1 MNDLYKLKASPVA
14 LEKNTVVKNN
24 CRITLLTGRLL
35 RFEFSESGIFENR
48 ATQKVLNRDFEPVD
62 FKISESEEK
71 TVIETDSLKIVW
83 SGRQFS
89 SENLTVETKGFGI
102 WHYGE
107 RTENLKGTRRTLDGI
122 DGPCALEDGLLSRG
136 GFTLLD
142 DSSSLVITD
151 DGWVAVRD
159 NPESD
164 IYFFGYGHDYLGC
177 LHDFYRLCGKT
188 PMLPR
193 YTLGNWWSRYYQYT
207 EKTYKELMERFDKE
221 QVPLTVAVVDMDWHW
236 VDIDPK
242 YGSGWT
248 GYSWNTD
255 FFPDPDGFLKWLHDR
270 GMKVTL
276 NVHPA
281 EGIYAH
287 EEMYEDMAKAL
298 GKDWKNEEH
307 IPFSISDP
315 VFLEAYFK
323 YIHHY
328 HEKRGVD
335 FWWIDWQQGTA
346 TDVEGLDP
354 LWMLNHFHYL
364 DSGRDGKR
372 NITFS
377 RYAGPGS
384 HRYPIGFSGDAR
396 IYWPMLDFQ
405 PYYTSTASNIGYGWW
420 SHDIGGHTLGAK
432 DDELAAR
439 WLQFGVF
446 SPINRL
452 HSTNNIFNGKEP
464 WRYNPEIHH
473 MMNEFLRLRHKMI
486 PYTYTMNYMAYK
498 DDLPIIRPMYYH
510 YPEEQAA
517 YEVKNQYFFGT
528 ELIVSPITSRKI
540 SGINRGKTEVWLP
553 QGIYTDFF
561 TGMQYRGGR
570 KITMYRD
577 INTIPVLAK
586 AGAIIPMTEEIFFG
600 DALKNPETLLI
611 KVFTAADG
619 IFRMYEDDN
628 DTNNYLNGDCVF
640 TVMKWDSENKVFTVK
655 SADGNT
661 SLIPQKRS
669 FTLELYGMR
678 SPRAVVSAG
687 DKSFDLETVY
697 DSKKNTVTV
706 VLPELCIFEDITV
719 SFADVSETDN
729 NTSDRI
735 FDFLSVIETDFEEK
749 EHIWKMLERIKNP
762 EDALIE
768 ADIMGVNKE
777 LIECLKEFLFAV

>member
-62 FKISESEEK
+62 FKISESEEE

-83 SGRQFS
+83 NGRPFS
-89 SENLTVETKGFGI
+89 SENLTLETKGFGI

-335 FWWIDWQQGTA
+335 FWWIDWQQGSRSKI
-346 TDVEGLDP
+346 EGLDP
-354 LWMLNHFHYL
+354 LWLLNHYYCL
-364 DSGRDGKR
+364 DRQSKGLRPL
-372 NITFS
+372 TLS
-377 RYAGPGS
+377 RFAGFGS
-384 HRYPIGFSGDAR
+384 HRYPLGFSGDTA
-396 IYWPMLDFQ
+396 IKWSVLDFQ
-405 PYYTSTASNIGYGWW
+405 PYFTATAANAGYCWW
-420 SHDIGGHTLGAK
+420 SHDIGGHNFGKLS
-432 DDELAAR
+432 DELYLR
-439 WLQFGVF
+439 WVQFGVF
-446 SPINRL
+446 SPIMRF
-452 HSTNNIFNGKEP
+452 HSANVARKSKEP
-464 WRYNPEIHH
+464 WKFGGEAERITKK
-473 MMNEFLRLRHKMI
+473 FLRLRHRMI
-486 PYTYTMNYMAYK
+486 PYTYTMNRLVEKEGRPLIM
-498 DDLPIIRPMYYH
+498 PMYYA
-510 YPEEQAA
+510 YPNRDEA
-517 YEVKNQYFFGT
+517 YSVGNQYFFGT
-528 ELIVSPITSRKI
+528 QLIAAPITHKVNKETHMADVEI
-540 SGINRGKTEVWLP
+540 WLP
-553 QGIYTDFF
+553 DGRYTDIF
-561 TGMQYRGGR
+561 TGEVYRGG
-570 KITMYRD
+570 KTVVQRD
-577 INTIPVLAK
+577 ITTIPVIAP
-586 AGAIIPMTEEIFFG
+586 AGAIIPLDGRTSG
-600 DALKNPETLLI
+600 NDCGNPESLEILI
-611 KVFTAADG
+611 YKGNGSFKL
-619 IFRMYEDDN
+619 YEDDGETLAYK
-628 DTNNYLNGDCVF
+628 DGHCVETEFKLEENVSELKF
-640 TVMKWDSENKVFTVK
+640 TVSP
-655 SADGNT
+655 ADGDL
-661 SLIPQKRS
+661 SLIPSGRKYIFS
-669 FTLELYGMR
+669 FRDVAAAEKI
-678 SPRAVVSAG
+678 SVVSNGEAV
-687 DKSFDLETVY
+687 DYTAE
-697 DSKKNTVTV
+697 KKNGGLSLTVERV
-706 VLPELCIFEDITV
+706 SSDKGIVIT
-719 SFADVSETDN
+719 
-729 NTSDRI
+729 
-735 FDFLSVIETDFEEK
+735 
-749 EHIWKMLERIKNP
+749 
-762 EDALIE
+762 
-768 ADIMGVNKE
+768 
-777 LIECLKEFLFAV
+777 LFAGKGKI